1 MIINKKSIT
10 DFSGFY
16 IVYRGS
22 TLNETPDTYG
32 LFHLLEHLKC
42 KSFENLYD
50 TFERFGISW
59 NAYTSDTEVV
69 FHMTGLDEYIYKYR
83 HELLDAMFKFK
94 ITKEQFE
101 NERKIVIQEY
111 RDTFSDQGGSHYNN
125 LLREKLGYYYA
136 IGKLQALEN
145 LTYKTIKEYHDKYF
159 SKPTMII
166 NVSKNSEFTGYD
178 DFAKNEKLVFKKSP
192 DDKLVIENI
201 AKFDKASIMGS
212 QVVEDDFATITF
224 INNMLCGSLKSPL
237 IDEIREKRGLTYG
250 VSADIDCIADKLGF
264 LILGMVTDVD
274 KVDES
279 LKTFKL
285 VLDNPDKYLTKER
298 FDITK
303 EACIIRFKK
312 KNINLYNNV
321 NKFILPKEWN
331 LEDNIDKIT
340 FDEVKKVYNKYFT
353 YDKFDWD
360 IDKKGKK

>member
-1 MIINKKSIT
+1 M
-10 DFSGFY
+10 
-16 IVYRGS
+16 
-22 TLNETPDTYG
+22 
-32 LFHLLEHLKC
+32 HLLEHLKC

-59 NAYTSDTEVV
+59 NAYTANESVV
-69 FHMTGLDEYIYKYR
+69 FFMTGLDEYVYKFR

-101 NERKIVIQEY
+101 NELKIVIQEY

-125 LLREKLGYYYA
+125 LLREKLGYYGP

-145 LTYKTIKEYHDKYF
+145 LTYKTVKEYHDKYF

-178 DFAKNEKLVFKKSP
+178 DFAKKEKLVFKKSP
-192 DDKLVIENI
+192 EDKLVIEKI
-201 AKFDKASIMGS
+201 AKFDKVSIIGS
-212 QVVEDDFATITF
+212 QSIEDDFTTVMF

-237 IDEIREKRGLTYG
+237 IDEIREKRGLSYG
-250 VSADIDCIADKLGF
+250 VGMDIDCIADKLGF
-264 LILGMVTDVD
+264 LSIMMVTDDD
-274 KVDES
+274 KVDEA

-285 VLDNPDKYLTKER
+285 VFDNPDKYLTKER

-303 EACIIRFKK
+303 ESCIIKFKK
-312 KNINLYNNV
+312 REINLYNNV
-321 NKFILPKEWN
+321 ERFIKPKEWS

-340 FDEVKKVYNKYFT
+340 FDEVKKVYSKYFN
-353 YDKFDWD
+353 YEKFDWN
-360 IDKKGKK
+360 IDKKK